1 MLLGSILHLVSVTM
15 AQDNHSQVHFL
26 NIIGRFS
33 VQESGEGADQD
44 LPAWLT
50 AAPSS
55 TVKSYTNSKD
65 LDMNERSYELEGM
78 Y

>member
-1 MLLGSILHLVSVTM
+1 M
-15 AQDNHSQVHFL
+15 
-26 NIIGRFS
+26 
-33 VQESGEGADQD
+33 QESGEGADHD
-44 LPAWLT
+44 LPPWLT
-50 AAPSS
+50 AAPSI